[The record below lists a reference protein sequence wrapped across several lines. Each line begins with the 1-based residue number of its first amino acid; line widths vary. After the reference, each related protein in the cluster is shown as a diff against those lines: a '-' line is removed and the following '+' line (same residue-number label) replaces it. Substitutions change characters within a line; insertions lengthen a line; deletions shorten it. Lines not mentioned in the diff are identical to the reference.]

1 MTQATGAMAILAQLN
16 DNVVTHRFA
25 LDKATILLG
34 RLAECDIC
42 VDSQEVSGRH
52 AQIERSEAD
61 GAYYIEDLGSTNHTF
76 VNEKPVERVRLH
88 DADVVRIGWTVFK
101 FMDESN
107 PDHRKTKKI
116 HKSWIPGVYYTR

>member
-1 MTQATGAMAILAQLN
+1 MAILAQLT
-16 DNVVTHRFA
+16 DNVITHRFP
-25 LDKATILLG
+25 LDKPRTLLG

-42 VDSQEVSGRH
+42 VDSLEVSAHH
-52 AQIERSEAD
+52 AQVERSDED
-61 GAYYIEDLGSTNHTF
+61 GAFFIQDLGSTNHTF

-88 DADVVRIGWTVFK
+88 DEDVIRIGWTVFK
-101 FMDESN
+101 FKDEAS